1 MHWHAPKKSLAIELF
16 GTAVNVPLRFRVNIH
31 KYQYQET
38 KMCLPNVPYTFVLFK
53 CLVFYFLLWSPVERY
68 CCCQDPDGGNS
79 CHSIRLY
86 RPVLLTKYKQVH
98 LLSLIWFLA
107 YLESYLYI
115 EEEIDQADVD
125 NYEKMTPGFM
135 DYDVSN
141 IFRNIKNIIYSFI
154 SLWFSVIFWQL
165 IYFLLLPF
173 LMFREMGTTFMVSFK
188 RDIGGF
194 CLKNNSTAP
203 GDEGKMAKEYC
214 EVLVSCSNWFEWF

>member
-1 MHWHAPKKSLAIELF
+1 MF
-16 GTAVNVPLRFRVNIH
+16 GI
-31 KYQYQET
+31 
-38 KMCLPNVPYTFVLFK
+38 
-53 CLVFYFLLWSPVERY
+53 
-68 CCCQDPDGGNS
+68 
-79 CHSIRLY
+79 
-86 RPVLLTKYKQVH
+86 
-98 LLSLIWFLA
+98 LLSTVIPGWEILLLSRSWWRAFMPRQSFIQACSSYQVRLLSWIWFLA

-125 NYEKMTPGFM
+125 KYDKMTPGFM

-214 EVLVSCSNWFEWF
+214 EVLVSCSNLKIKKVD

>member
-1 MHWHAPKKSLAIELF
+1 MFL
-16 GTAVNVPLRFRVNIH
+16 
-31 KYQYQET
+31 
-38 KMCLPNVPYTFVLFK
+38 TFILFK

-141 IFRNIKNIIYSFI
+141 IFRNIQIMISSFMN
-154 SLWFSVIFWQL
+154 LWFSVLFWQL
-165 IYFLLLPF
+165 MYFLILPF
-173 LMFREMGTTFMVSFK
+173 LMFRESGTTFMVSLK

-194 CLKNNSTAP
+194 CLKNNSSPARIRP
-203 GDEGKMAKEYC
+203 VFPALGDKLKDEGIMLKKVVIEFKE
-214 EVLVSCSNWFEWF
+214 LHN

>member
-1 MHWHAPKKSLAIELF
+1 MF
-16 GTAVNVPLRFRVNIH
+16 GI
-31 KYQYQET
+31 
-38 KMCLPNVPYTFVLFK
+38 
-53 CLVFYFLLWSPVERY
+53 LLSTVIPGWE
-68 CCCQDPDGGNS
+68 
-79 CHSIRLY
+79 I
-86 RPVLLTKYKQVH
+86 LLLSRSWWRAFMPRQSFIQACSSYQVH
-98 LLSLIWFLA
+98 LLSWIWFLA

-214 EVLVSCSNWFEWF
+214 EVLVSCSNLKIKKVD